1 MIWDEE
7 ILHSHDQLF
16 IDKISTVSAFVSGRI
31 LNLDPIIHLVKW

>member
-16 IDKISTVSAFVSGRI
+16 TDIIPTVSAFVSARI
-31 LNLDPIIHLVKW
+31 LNLDPIIRLVK